1 MNKKIKYIIM
11 ILLAILIIVSITI
24 FMILKNQT
32 QEVNQKINIES
43 KQEEE
48 NVLVIG
54 ITKNEQQNEAS
65 QSTTNSEQQSQ
76 EPAKNQTTP
85 LTNTTVQPET
95 EPETEQSKDASTLTQ
110 EIYNMN
116 TTIGKLYIPKTKIN
130 ISVYSNSD
138 TKKMEKMP
146 AFLYTSGGLNQ
157 TGITLFVGHN
167 KRNGKIF
174 SNNKKLEV
182 GDIFYFTDYN
192 GVKKKYTI
200 YSKFIT
206 TSDDT
211 SYLNTNVD
219 SPTIVLSCCTDASD
233 DNRIIVIG
241 RAD

>member
-1 MNKKIKYIIM
+1 MNKKIKYIII
-11 ILLAILIIVSITI
+11 ILLAILIIAAITI
-24 FMILKNQT
+24 FIILKNQT
-32 QEVNQKINIES
+32 QEVNQEINKKP

-54 ITKNEQQNEAS
+54 MEKNEQQNEAP
-65 QSTTNSEQQSQ
+65 QNTTEPEKQPQ
-76 EPAKNQTTP
+76 EPAKNQATP
-85 LTNTTVQPET
+85 STNTSVQPEP
-95 EPETEQSKDASTLTQ
+95 EPEQPKDASTLTQ
-110 EIYNMN
+110 EIYEMN

-182 GDIFYFTDYN
+182 GDVFYFTDYN
-192 GVKKKYTI
+192 GIKKKYTI

>member
-1 MNKKIKYIIM
+1 MNKKIKYIII
-11 ILLAILIIVSITI
+11 ILLAILIIAAITI
-24 FMILKNQT
+24 FIILKNQT
-32 QEVNQKINIES
+32 QEVNQEINKEP

-54 ITKNEQQNEAS
+54 MEKNEQQNEAP
-65 QSTTNSEQQSQ
+65 QNTTELGTQPQ
-76 EPAKNQTTP
+76 EPAKNQVTP
-85 LTNTTVQPET
+85 STNTSVQPEP
-95 EPETEQSKDASTLTQ
+95 EPEPEQPKDASTLTQ
-110 EIYNMN
+110 EIYDMN

-192 GVKKKYTI
+192 GIKKKYTI